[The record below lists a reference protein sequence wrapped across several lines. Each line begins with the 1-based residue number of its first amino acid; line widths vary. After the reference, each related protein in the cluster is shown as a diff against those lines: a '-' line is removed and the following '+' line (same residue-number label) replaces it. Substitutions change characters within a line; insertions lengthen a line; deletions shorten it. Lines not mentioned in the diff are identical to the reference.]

1 MSIFVAILGLAL
13 LIFIHE
19 VGHFGAALAV
29 GMRPRG
35 FSIGFGPPLAK
46 VRRNDIDYA
55 FRAVPLGGYVTIPGM
70 TRPQE
75 SDVDAFFGGA
85 IRDAPELVGPAER
98 LKRALAADD
107 FAQARVELDAFS
119 TAAGD
124 DSSNGTKRGVRHIE
138 DSLSDDAYWRQPIWK
153 RIVAIAAGPATN
165 LAFAV
170 VIFAIVLMSAGG
182 KPTTVVAD
190 VIDGRPAQDVGLQPG
205 DRILEIDGARVTPTQ
220 ITERISGS
228 EGGAL
233 ILAVLRDGERVMLG
247 PVRATLDDG
256 VYRLGFVLG
265 GEPFGFAESWQES
278 VLLTVRLTGEIG
290 KSLANIIHKEGREQ
304 IASPIGIVD
313 ESSSAVDR
321 GWESYLAV
329 LAFISLSLGLLN
341 LLPLLP
347 LDGGHIV
354 FARCREGAR
363 AGDSARDLRTR
374 LRGGNRRRAAALLHR
389 PQQRS
394 GRSRRRLMASE
405 RQISVGG
412 VAIGGGAPVV
422 VQSMTLTKTHD
433 VEATTAQIA
442 ALASAGCELVRVAVP
457 KTEDA
462 DALPR
467 SCACR
472 RCR

>member
-70 TRPQE
+70 TRPQA

-98 LKRALAADD
+98 LKRALEGDD
-107 FAQARVELDAFS
+107 FEQARVELDAFS
-119 TAAGD
+119 AAAGEE
-124 DSSNGTKRGVRHIE
+124 SGTTKRGVRHIG
-138 DSLSDDAYWRQPIWK
+138 DSLSQDAYWRQPVWK

-165 LAFAV
+165 LAFAI

-190 VIDGRPAQDVGLQPG
+190 VIEGRPAQEMGLLPG
-205 DRILEIDGARVTPTQ
+205 DRILEIDGAPVTPSKV
-220 ITERISGS
+220 TERISGS
-228 EGGAL
+228 EGRPL
-233 ILAVLRDGERVMLG
+233 MVLVLRNGERVLLG
-247 PVRATLDDG
+247 PVRAKLDDD
-256 VYRLGFVLG
+256 VYRLGFQLG
-265 GEPFGFAESWQES
+265 AVPFGFAESWEEA
-278 VLLTVRLTGEIG
+278 VILTLRLTGEIG

-354 FARCREGAR
+354 FALAEKVRGRAIRREIYERVSAVGIAVVLLLFFIGLSNDLGGREG
-363 AGDSARDLRTR
+363 G
-374 LRGGNRRRAAALLHR
+374 
-389 PQQRS
+389 
-394 GRSRRRLMASE
+394 
-405 RQISVGG
+405 
-412 VAIGGGAPVV
+412 
-422 VQSMTLTKTHD
+422 
-433 VEATTAQIA
+433 
-442 ALASAGCELVRVAVP
+442 
-457 KTEDA
+457 
-462 DALPR
+462 
-467 SCACR
+467 
-472 RCR
+472 

>member
-70 TRPQE
+70 TRPQA

-107 FAQARVELDAFS
+107 FEQARVELDAFS

-124 DSSNGTKRGVRHIE
+124 DPSSGTRRGVRHIG
-138 DSLSDDAYWRQPIWK
+138 DSLSGDAYWRQPIWK

-165 LAFAV
+165 LAFAI

-190 VIDGRPAQDVGLQPG
+190 VIEGRPAQEVGLLPG
-205 DRILEIDGARVTPTQ
+205 DRILEIDGARVTPSQ

-228 EGGAL
+228 EGGSL
-233 ILAVLRDGERVMLG
+233 ILVVLRNGERVVLG
-247 PVRATLDDG
+247 PVRAKLDDD

-265 GEPFGFAESWQES
+265 GEPFGFVESWQEA
-278 VLLTVRLTGEIG
+278 VTLTVRLTGEIG

-354 FARCREGAR
+354 FAVAEKVRGQAIRREIYERVSAVGIAVVLLLFFIGLSNDLGGREG
-363 AGDSARDLRTR
+363 G
-374 LRGGNRRRAAALLHR
+374 
-389 PQQRS
+389 
-394 GRSRRRLMASE
+394 
-405 RQISVGG
+405 
-412 VAIGGGAPVV
+412 
-422 VQSMTLTKTHD
+422 
-433 VEATTAQIA
+433 
-442 ALASAGCELVRVAVP
+442 
-457 KTEDA
+457 
-462 DALPR
+462 
-467 SCACR
+467 
-472 RCR
+472 